1 LHVTPA
7 ATQND
12 GETVRGYRPARMR
25 PPKQSRADLKSLG
38 TETMTAQSPA
48 VASDTAGS
56 PPSRWSQLIT
66 GILCMV
72 MIANLQYGWTLFV
85 NPIDQKHH
93 WGTAAIQ
100 VAFSVF
106 IATETWLVPI
116 EGWFVDR
123 FGPQVVVAIGG
134 VFVAVA
140 WSLNSVASSLWLLYV
155 AAALS
160 GIGAGAVYG
169 TCVGNALKW
178 FPDLRG
184 LAAGLTAAGFG
195 AGTAATVIP
204 IREVILGYG
213 YEHAFLWFGLG
224 QGFVILLLSRLLR
237 APQPG
242 ETPKPAARLTH
253 SLRDYTSVEMLRS
266 PVFWVLYLMFVMVA
280 ASGLMATAQ
289 IAPIAKDFGLADQ
302 KVDIWFITATTL
314 SAALVI
320 DNILNGLAR
329 PFFGWVS
336 DMIGREITM
345 AIVFTLGAL
354 AYWSLG
360 AFGNTP
366 YMFILLAGLI
376 FFTWGEIFSLF
387 PAIATDTYGAKYATA
402 NAGLLYTA
410 KGTAVWVVPLAS
422 LIKNQTG
429 SWHAVFVVAAI
440 MNITVAALALF
451 VLKPMRRRITKH
463 G

>member
-1 LHVTPA
+1 M
-7 ATQND
+7 
-12 GETVRGYRPARMR
+12 TVESPTVESDLAVS
-25 PPKQSRADLKSLG
+25 QSG
-38 TETMTAQSPA
+38 
-48 VASDTAGS
+48 
-56 PPSRWSQLIT
+56 RWGQLVC
-66 GILCMV
+66 GIACMV

-85 NPIDQKHH
+85 NPIDQKYH
-93 WGTAAIQ
+93 WGTTAIQ

-106 IATETWLVPI
+106 IATETWLVPV

-123 FGPQVVVAIGG
+123 FGPRVVVALGG
-134 VFVAVA
+134 VFVAGA
-140 WSLNSVASSLWLLYV
+140 WTLNSFASSLWELYV

-160 GIGAGAVYG
+160 GVGAGAVYG

-178 FPDLRG
+178 FPDFRG

-204 IREVILGYG
+204 IREMILAYG
-213 YEHAFLWFGLG
+213 YESAFLGFGLG
-224 QGFVILLLSRLLR
+224 QGLIIVLLSRLLR
-237 APQPG
+237 APQAG
-242 ETPKPAARLTH
+242 ETPKPAMRLTH
-253 SLRDYTSVEMLRS
+253 SLRDYTPLEMLKS
-266 PVFWVLYLMFVMVA
+266 PVFWLLYAMFVMVA

-302 KVDIWFITATTL
+302 PVNIVFVTATTL

-329 PFFGWVS
+329 PFFGWIS
-336 DMIGREITM
+336 DVIGREITM
-345 AIVFTLGAL
+345 GVVFTLGAF
-354 AYWSLG
+354 AYWGLG
-360 AFGNTP
+360 AFGHTP

-422 LIKNQTG
+422 VIKNYSG
-429 SWHAVFVVAAI
+429 SWHWVFVIAS
-440 MNITVAALALF
+440 ITNVVVAALALF
-451 VLKPMRRRITKH
+451 VLKPMRRRITR
-463 G
+463 

>member
-1 LHVTPA
+1 MAVESPSLQVEA
-7 ATQND
+7 A
-12 GETVRGYRPARMR
+12 AA
-25 PPKQSRADLKSLG
+25 PPG
-38 TETMTAQSPA
+38 
-48 VASDTAGS
+48 
-56 PPSRWSQLIT
+56 RWNQLIV
-66 GILCMV
+66 GVLCMV

-85 NPIDQKHH
+85 NPINQKYH

-100 VAFSVF
+100 VAFGVF

-123 FGPQVVVAIGG
+123 FGPRVVVALGG
-134 VFVAVA
+134 VFVACA
-140 WSLNSVASSLWLLYV
+140 WALNSIAGSLWELYV

-160 GIGAGAVYG
+160 GVGAGAVYG

-204 IREVILGYG
+204 IREMILGYG
-213 YEHAFLWFGLG
+213 YQSAFLWFGLG
-224 QGFVILLLSRLLR
+224 QGFIILLLSRLLR

-242 ETPKPAARLTH
+242 ETPKLAARHTH
-253 SLRDYTSVEMLRS
+253 SVREYTPLEMLRS
-266 PVFWVLYLMFVMVA
+266 PVFWVLYIMFVMVA

-302 KVDIWFITATTL
+302 NVNVFFITATTL

-336 DMIGREITM
+336 DVIGRENTM
-345 AIVFTLGAL
+345 EIVFTLGAA

-360 AFGNTP
+360 AFGHTP
-366 YMFILLAGLI
+366 YLFIVLAGFI

-387 PAIATDTYGAKYATA
+387 PAIATDTYGSKYATA

-422 LIKNQTG
+422 VVKNYSGT
-429 SWHAVFVVAAI
+429 WHWVFVIAAI
-440 MNITVAALALF
+440 ANLIVAALALL

>member
-1 LHVTPA
+1 MAVETPA
-7 ATQND
+7 VQAEAAAT
-12 GETVRGYRPARMR
+12 
-25 PPKQSRADLKSLG
+25 S
-38 TETMTAQSPA
+38 
-48 VASDTAGS
+48 AG
-56 PPSRWSQLIT
+56 RWGQLVS
-66 GILCMV
+66 GVLCMV

-85 NPIDQKHH
+85 NPIDQKYH

-100 VAFSVF
+100 LAFSVF

-123 FGPQVVVAIGG
+123 FGPRVVVALGG
-134 VFVAVA
+134 IFVACA
-140 WSLNSVASSLWLLYV
+140 WALNSIAGSLWELYL

-204 IREVILGYG
+204 IREMILGYG
-213 YEHAFLWFGLG
+213 YESAFLWFGLG
-224 QGFVILLLSRLLR
+224 QGFIILLLSRLLR

-253 SLRDYTSVEMLRS
+253 SLREYTSLEMLRS
-266 PVFWVLYLMFVMVA
+266 PVFWLLYVMFVMVA

-302 KVDIWFITATTL
+302 EVNVFFITATTL

-329 PFFGWVS
+329 PFFGWIS
-336 DMIGREITM
+336 DIIGRENTM
-345 AIVFTLGAL
+345 GIVFTLGAV

-360 AFGNTP
+360 AFGHTP

-422 LIKNQTG
+422 VIKNYSGT
-429 SWHAVFVVAAI
+429 WHWVFVIAAI
-440 MNITVAALALF
+440 MNLAVAALALF
-451 VLKPMRRRITKH
+451 ALKPMRRRITRY

>member
-1 LHVTPA
+1 MSSEST
-7 ATQND
+7 
-12 GETVRGYRPARMR
+12 
-25 PPKQSRADLKSLG
+25 
-38 TETMTAQSPA
+38 TAVDSK
-48 VASDTAGS
+48 VASSGGG
-56 PPSRWSQLIT
+56 RWNQLVV
-66 GILCMV
+66 GVLCMV

-85 NPIDQKHH
+85 NPIDQKYH

-106 IATETWLVPI
+106 IATETWLVPV
-116 EGWFVDR
+116 EGWFVDH
-123 FGPQVVVAIGG
+123 FGPRVVVALGG
-134 VFVAVA
+134 VFVAGA
-140 WSLNSVASSLWLLYV
+140 WALNSVASSLWELYL

-204 IREVILGYG
+204 IREMILGYG
-213 YEHAFLWFGLG
+213 YQYAFLWFGLG
-224 QGFVILLLSRLLR
+224 QGFIILLLSRFLR

-242 ETPKPAARLTH
+242 ETPKPAMRLTH
-253 SLRDYTSVEMLRS
+253 SLRDYTPVEMLRS
-266 PVFWVLYLMFVMVA
+266 PVFWLLYLMFVMVA

-289 IAPIAKDFGLADQ
+289 IAPIARDFGLADQ
-302 KVDIWFITATTL
+302 SVNVFFVTATTL

-336 DMIGREITM
+336 DLIGRENTM
-345 AIVFTLGAL
+345 AIVFTLGAA
-354 AYWSLG
+354 AYWNLG
-360 AFGNTP
+360 AFGHTP

-422 LIKNQTG
+422 VIKNYTG
-429 SWHAVFVVAAI
+429 SWHWVFVIAAI
-440 MNITVAALALF
+440 MNLAVAALALLA
-451 VLKPMRRRITKH
+451 LKPMRRRITK